1 MKKSKVTDYEQYS
14 AFSGAPAECIHHCI
28 FGRGLRELADEDGLT
43 IGLLNREHNASPN
56 GTIHQIHDNP
66 AAEKLSKMLGQAIWE
81 RNYLIS
87 QMTLPFESEDEAY
100 DRLSREC
107 REAFRR
113 RYQKSYL

>member
-1 MKKSKVTDYEQYS
+1 M
-14 AFSGAPAECIHHCI
+14 
-28 FGRGLRELADEDGLT
+28 ADEDGLV
-43 IGLLNREHNASPN
+43 IGLLNREHNMSSK

-87 QMTLPFESEDEAY
+87 QMALPFESEDEAF

>member
-1 MKKSKVTDYEQYS
+1 MLSKITEYTDYCLIC
-14 AFSGAPAECIHHCI
+14 GKPAEIHHI
-28 FGRGLRELADEDGLT
+28 FKGVKHRTLCTEDGLV
-43 IGLLNREHNASPN
+43 IPLCREH
-56 GTIHQIHDNP
+56 HQGNMSVH
-66 AAEKLSKMLGQAIWE
+66 SKREMNVLCEMLGQAIYE

-87 QMTLPFESEDEAY
+87 QMALPFESEDEAF